1 MGEQIAFNKALH
13 YTAEVF
19 EDDNGDYYVV
29 HIKDA
34 HLKLIRGEYIPI
46 GNRLLYPKQWG
57 TKKASLHLLDYLI
70 ENDEKVIEVV
80 SQRLEKLKK
89 CRNSEKNK

>member
-19 EDDNGDYYVV
+19 EDDNGDYYVT
-29 HIKDA
+29 HIKDL
-34 HLKLIRGEYIPI
+34 HMKLIRGEYVPI

-57 TKKASLHLLDYLI
+57 TEKAEQVLLDYLI
-70 ENDEKVIEVV
+70 EQDEVLIEKA
-80 SQRLEKLKK
+80 SSRLEKLKK
-89 CRNSEKNK
+89 CKNKLNK

>member
-19 EDDNGDYYVV
+19 EDDNGDYYIV
-29 HIKDA
+29 HIKDL
-34 HLKLIRGEYIPI
+34 HLKVIRGEYIPL

-57 TKKASLHLLDYLI
+57 KEKAEQVLLDYLI
-70 ENDEKVIEVV
+70 EADEKLL
-80 SQRLEKLKK
+80 QKAQTRLEKLKK
-89 CRNSEKNK
+89 CKEKSLNK

>member
-1 MGEQIAFNKALH
+1 MGEQVAFNKALH

-19 EDDNGDYYVV
+19 ENDKGEYYVV

-46 GNRLLYPKQWG
+46 GNRLLYPKSWG
-57 TKKASLHLLDYLI
+57 KEKAEQVLLDYLI
-70 ENDEKVIEVV
+70 EADETLIEKA
-80 SQRLEKLKK
+80 SQRLDKLKK
-89 CRNSEKNK
+89 CKNK